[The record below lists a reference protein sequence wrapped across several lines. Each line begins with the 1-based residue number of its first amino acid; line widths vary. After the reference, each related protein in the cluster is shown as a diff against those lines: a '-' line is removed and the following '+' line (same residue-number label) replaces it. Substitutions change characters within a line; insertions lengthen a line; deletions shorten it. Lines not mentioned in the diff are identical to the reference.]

1 MQSQSDRD
9 ARIRDRAYQIWLSEG
24 RPHGRDEA
32 HWQQAERDI
41 ETEEAASAGAERA
54 PVTTEASPPTVSR
67 ARTKDEAT
75 AKKTRSPAAVAANG
89 EAPVAGGGRSGHR
102 ARPVPARKRSLSR
115 CLGYSAACGLSRTV
129 FAISF

>member
-67 ARTKDEAT
+67 ARTKDEG
-75 AKKTRSPAAVAANG
+75 NG
-89 EAPVAGGGRSGHR
+89 EEDAKPRRRSG
-102 ARPVPARKRSLSR
+102 KW
-115 CLGYSAACGLSRTV
+115 
-129 FAISF
+129 